1 MSQTPPVDAPPALR
15 APAVPSRLLA
25 AGLIG
30 LGIVA
35 VLGFLGW
42 QVMQRGLIGRGAPE
56 SDTVVISIDGMSCV
70 GCAGAV
76 ESTIRE
82 VDGVAEVTVDY
93 DRRQASIRLA
103 DTNVAP
109 ATLVAAVEDA
119 GYKARVEPAER

>member
-1 MSQTPPVDAPPALR
+1 MSQLPPVDAPPALPAAA
-15 APAVPSRLLA
+15 APPRLLA

-42 QVMQRGLIGRGAPE
+42 QGMQRGLIGRGAPQ

-76 ESTIRE
+76 EATIRE
-82 VDGVAEVTVDY
+82 VDGVADVTVDY
-93 DRRQASIRLA
+93 DRRRANVRLA
-103 DTNVAP
+103 NPNVAP

-119 GYKARVEPAER
+119 GYKARIEPAER

>member
-1 MSQTPPVDAPPALR
+1 MSQLPPVDAPPAQDT
-15 APAVPSRLLA
+15 PAAPSRRFA

-42 QVMQRGLIGRGAPE
+42 QGVQRGMIGGRAPQ

-76 ESTIRE
+76 EATIRE

-93 DRRQASIRLA
+93 DHRRANVRLA

-109 ATLVAAVEDA
+109 ATLVAAVEEA
-119 GYKARVEPAER
+119 GYKARIEPAGR